1 MMPRFVALSTAE
13 IRDRTSFASFCSA
26 PATVLLILRSRVST
40 RRLRRERTAV
50 WRARLEADLVLA
62 MVKVGQKTW
71 AWRLADDAAFVNLR
85 VAVAHARKRRGVL
98 MRGNPRG
105 LRVHKGRRPSL
116 FHRRIR
122 RLNLVDVLRFRNA
135 RQVIG
140 HHLHHSSK
148 R

>member
-62 MVKVGQKTW
+62 MVKVCQKTW
-71 AWRLADDAAFVNLR
+71 AWRLADDAAVVNLR
-85 VAVAHARKRRGVL
+85 VAVAHARQRRGVL
-98 MRGNPRG
+98 VRGKRRG
-105 LRVHKGRRPSL
+105 LRFHERGGPSF

-122 RLNLVDVLRFRNA
+122 RLNVVD
-135 RQVIG
+135 
-140 HHLHHSSK
+140 
-148 R
+148 